1 MLDEALADIN
11 RMSGD
16 VFGRLKVFRAEGG
29 TDEDFIGLL
38 VEDFVVASRAAPR
51 GAGLVHMA
59 LSLYRMGLMADEIT
73 QLRESVEMRDD
84 ALRLMFDIQKL

>member
-1 MLDEALADIN
+1 
-11 RMSGD
+11 
-16 VFGRLKVFRAEGG
+16 
-29 TDEDFIGLL
+29 
-38 VEDFVVASRAAPR
+38 
-51 GAGLVHMA
+51 MA